1 MPWQSSPPTGL
12 VQVASQNAG
21 SGATV
26 TLVPAS
32 QNKKGLQLW
41 AAAIVSFVASAGPL
55 GGAFQVT
62 DLIQDTA
69 SNQYLAAQNG
79 LGVAGQNTSAVSLQF
94 PPVIVPAGAALQVVN
109 GSGAGTALH
118 QVSATVVWSA
128 L

>member
-1 MPWQSSPPTGL
+1 MGWQSSPPTGL
-12 VQVASQNAG
+12 VIVSSKNAG
-21 SGATV
+21 SGSTV
-26 TLVPAS
+26 TLVAAAL
-32 QNKKGLQLW
+32 NKNGLQLW
-41 AAAIVSFVASAGPL
+41 AAAIVSFVANSAL
-55 GGAFQVT
+55 ASEFQVT

-79 LGVAGQNTSAVSLQF
+79 LGVSGQNSVPVSLQF

-109 GSGAGTALH
+109 ASGAGASLH